1 MNSKD
6 KAKAMAERPIEINA
20 FLISTQLKNVAISPE
35 VLQAEYEM
43 TNSWREQG
51 LIESLFARV
60 ENGNKLGGGILV
72 MRAKTLD
79 EAKSNMEKLPLAPYF
94 KSVEYAAIDK
104 IY

>member
-1 MNSKD
+1 MDK
-6 KAKAMAERPIEINA
+6 KAKEMAEKPIEINA
-20 FLISTQLKNVAISPE
+20 FLISTQLKNIEISPE
-35 VLQAEYEM
+35 IMQAEYEM
-43 TNSWREQG
+43 TNLWREQG

-79 EAKSNMEKLPLAPYF
+79 EAKSNMAELPLAPYF
-94 KSVEYAAIDK
+94 ESVDYIAIDK